1 MSAVICG
8 APVAQ
13 LRWKLRSVMAERKIS
28 NAALGAAVGKH
39 ETTISRLRQKDT
51 LPALGNDE
59 IEVIRLQINKL
70 SGEGYPECRMSDLV
84 EVIEDD

>member
-1 MSAVICG
+1 MSALIYG

-28 NAALGAAVGKH
+28 NASLGGAVGKH
-39 ETTISRLRQKDT
+39 ETTTSRLRQRDT
-51 LPALGNDE
+51 LPALGSDE
-59 IEVIRLQINKL
+59 IEAMRLQINKL
-70 SGEGYPECRMSDLV
+70 SGPGYPECKMSDLV